1 MMNSKKILLVDDD
14 VDIIEF
20 LSYNLK
26 KEGYIIE
33 TCNNGAQ
40 AIKKAVSFMP
50 DLILLDIMMPEIDGI
65 EACEE
70 IRKNENLDN
79 IIIAFLTA
87 RNEDYSYVA
96 GFNAGADDYITK
108 PIKPRLLISKVHS
121 LLRRK
126 INLSDTTYI
135 NEQKE
140 FETKLIT
147 NSVIIDKDR
156 YVVVKDDTDILLP
169 RKEFEL
175 LALLASNTRKVFT
188 REEIFSKIWGEDNF
202 ISDRTID
209 VHIRKIRKRIG
220 ENVIRT
226 VKGVGYKFVDL

>member
-1 MMNSKKILLVDDD
+1 MVSSLKILLVDDD

-26 KEGYIIE
+26 KEGYIID
-33 TCNNGAQ
+33 TCSNGASAVTK
-40 AIKKAVSFMP
+40 AIEFIP
-50 DLILLDIMMPEIDGI
+50 DLILLDIMMPEMDGI
-65 EACEE
+65 ETCEE
-70 IRKNENLDN
+70 IRKNEKLDN
-79 IIIAFLTA
+79 VIIAFLSA

-126 INLSDTTYI
+126 INLHNTESNNKQEET
-135 NEQKE
+135 K
-140 FETKLIT
+140 TKLIT
-147 NSVIIDKDR
+147 NNITIDKDR
-156 YVVVKDDTDILLP
+156 YVVVKDDNDILLP

-175 LALLASNTRKVFT
+175 LSLLASNTKKVFT
-188 REEIFSKIWGEDNF
+188 REEIFSRVWGEDTF

-220 ENVIRT
+220 EKIIRT
-226 VKGVGYKFVDL
+226 VKGVGYKFVDV